1 MENPDVS
8 HDENKKDESILQ
20 NSSNCIYNK
29 SITNNHNEAEA
40 LLKNLHD
47 LSSNDSHLKRK
58 RESEILLSM
67 NENNLINKN
76 EAGKILK
83 FHFNKNFKFKFLIK
97 IIKKRRIYEF
107 NFSKTKKL
115 IF

>member
-8 HDENKKDESILQ
+8 HDENKKDEAIQQ

-58 RESEILLSM
+58 RESEILYSM
-67 NENNLINKN
+67 NEKNLMNKN
-76 EAGKILK
+76 EAGNIVI
-83 FHFNKNFKFKFLIK
+83 FHLNKNFKFKFLLK
-97 IIKKRRIYEF
+97 IIKKRRIFEF
-107 NFSKTKKL
+107 N
-115 IF
+115 IFQN